1 MINTTFL
8 LDTNLGL
15 TVDEKPWPDFM
26 PVADEPLGAP
36 VPKAG
41 RSTQEQFLE
50 LAPFLAAAD
59 SPAER
64 RRASRDFD
72 A

>member
-1 MINTTFL
+1 MRHKIL
-8 LDTNLGL
+8 LLEGH
-15 TVDEKPWPDFM
+15 KM

-36 VPKAG
+36 VPKAA

-50 LAPFLAAAD
+50 LAPFLAVAD